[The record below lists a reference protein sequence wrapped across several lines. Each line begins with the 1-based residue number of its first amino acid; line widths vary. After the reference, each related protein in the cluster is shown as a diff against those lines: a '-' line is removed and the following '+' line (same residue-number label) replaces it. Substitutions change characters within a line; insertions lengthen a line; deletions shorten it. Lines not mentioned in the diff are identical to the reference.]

1 MLMVLLLSQVSIRR
15 SLIPLKQLLAR
26 TKAIANEDF
35 SNSTAIKGSPEFQ
48 ELLDSFNVM
57 SQKIEKKV
65 AERTLKLKSANEELS
80 NEIIQRIRAEESL
93 RQAKESAESATRAKS
108 DFLARM
114 SHEIRTPMN
123 GVLGMAEL
131 LLETE
136 LNPKQR
142 TIADTVWQSGKNL
155 TGTPQ

>member
-1 MLMVLLLSQVSIRR
+1 MAS
-15 SLIPLKQLLAR
+15 

-35 SNSTAIKGSPEFQ
+35 SSSTVIKGSPEFQ
-48 ELLDSFNVM
+48 ELLDAFNVM
-57 SQKIEKKV
+57 SQKIEKRV
-65 AERTLKLKSANEELS
+65 AERTLELKSANEELS

-93 RQAKESAESATRAKS
+93 TQAKESAESATRAKS

-131 LLETE
+131 LRETE

-142 TIADTVWQSGKNL
+142 TIADTVWQSGKSLLELLNDIL
-155 TGTPQ
+155 DFSKIESGKLEVGDNRF